1 MSIKHVKGDILATP
15 TRNEDTVICHQ
26 VNCCG
31 VMGAG
36 LAKQIRDKWPV
47 VTASKMAKR
56 IVLYYKQDV
65 VVVCYCRS
73 SLYDCER
80 LKGLPF
86 CEKKKKEAVC
96 VTA

>member
-1 MSIKHVKGDILATP
+1 
-15 TRNEDTVICHQ
+15 
-26 VNCCG
+26 
-31 VMGAG
+31 
-36 LAKQIRDKWPV
+36 
-47 VTASKMAKR
+47 MAKR

-86 CEKKKKEAVC
+86 CEKKEKGSSLRDCIRLKSPCGEMAECKTCDAANVGCIRLKLWASDVFDTFWHNVVHAV
-96 VTA
+96 T